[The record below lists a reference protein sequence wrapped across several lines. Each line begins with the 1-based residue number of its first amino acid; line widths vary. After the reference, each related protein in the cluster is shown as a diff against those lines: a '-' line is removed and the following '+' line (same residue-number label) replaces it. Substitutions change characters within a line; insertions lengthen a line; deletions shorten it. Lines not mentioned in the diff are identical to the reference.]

1 MIDKRLFD
9 RVFLE
14 AVDQLR
20 KVAPV
25 DTGNLR
31 DSIKYKWISENEF
44 EIYVNVGDT
53 NAFLEKQYYEK
64 GQAPYMPF
72 VNEEWISPKWNGKKN
87 PNENWWNEAMEMV
100 IQFIAKRLGGELK

>member
-31 DSIKYKWISENEF
+31 DSIKYKWISDHEF
-44 EIYVNVGDT
+44 ELYVNVGDT
-53 NAFLEKQYYEK
+53 DALVNNQTYIK

-72 VNEEWISPKWNGKKN
+72 VNEEWISPKWKGKKN
-87 PNENWWNEAMEMV
+87 PNQDWWNTTIEDV

>member
-20 KVAPV
+20 KVAPI

-31 DSIKYKWISENEF
+31 DSIKYQWISDHEF

-53 NAFLEKQYYEK
+53 NAFVENQYYMK
-64 GQAPYMPF
+64 GEAPYMPF
-72 VNEEWISPKWNGKKN
+72 VNEEWISPKWKGAKN
-87 PNENWWNEAMEMV
+87 PNQDWWNRAIEMV